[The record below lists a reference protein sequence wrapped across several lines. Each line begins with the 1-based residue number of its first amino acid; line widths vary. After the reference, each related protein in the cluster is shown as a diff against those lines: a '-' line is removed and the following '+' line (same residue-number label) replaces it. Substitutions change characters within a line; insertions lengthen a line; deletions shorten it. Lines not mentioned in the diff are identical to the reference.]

1 MGGDVAWLDGW
12 DRTQLQTVADRYG
25 TPVYVL
31 DRARVA
37 ARSEALATAFDG
49 ADIRYAMKANSDP
62 AVLETVIDAGFGLE
76 CASAGELHLAL
87 ETAIDPARLHY
98 TAVNP
103 PTLDLDFFVEC
114 AELRPALTVTAG
126 AVDTLERL
134 LDRQYAGRVALRVNP
149 GVGAGHHAKVTTG
162 DADKFGVPIETAMSV
177 LEGYAD
183 RLEFVGLHAHA
194 GSGILG
200 DDHAAHLAMVDR
212 LVALATEAATAV
224 PALEYLDIGGGFGV
238 PYRPD
243 QQPLSLEGLA
253 AEIDERMQGCPLSLA
268 IEPGRYLVAP
278 AGVLLSRVNTRKQ
291 GRSQTIVGI
300 DAGMTTLLRPMLYD
314 AYHPIE
320 NLSADPETPQESV
333 AVTGPICETGDVLAT
348 DRQLQSPQR
357 GDLLAIGI
365 TGAYGFEM
373 ASTYNMRPRPARVVL
388 DDTDASLSVPHQ
400 TLDEL
405 LADRGV
411 HR

>member
-1 MGGDVAWLDGW
+1 MQGETAWLDGW
-12 DRTQLQTVADRYG
+12 DHEQLRMVADTYG

-31 DRARVA
+31 DQRRVA
-37 ARSEALATAFDG
+37 DRAAALTASFDG

-62 AVLETVIDAGFGLE
+62 VVLETLVDAGIGLE

-87 ETAIDPARLHY
+87 ETDIDPGRLHY

-103 PTLDLDFFVEC
+103 PTLDLDFFIEC
-114 AELRPALTVTAG
+114 AELRPAMTVTAG
-126 AVDTLERL
+126 AVDTLDRL
-134 LDRQYAGRVALRVNP
+134 LDRQYDGRVALRVNP

-162 DADKFGVPIETAMSV
+162 DADKFGVPIETALSV
-177 LEGYAD
+177 LDRYED
-183 RLEFVGLHAHA
+183 RLQFVGLHAHA

-200 DDHAAHLAMVDR
+200 DDHATHLRMVDR
-212 LVALATEAATAV
+212 LVTLATEAAARL
-224 PALEYLDIGGGFGV
+224 PSLEYLDIGGGFGV
-238 PYRPD
+238 PYHPD
-243 QQPLSLEGLA
+243 EEPLSLDALA
-253 AEIDERMQGCPLSLA
+253 AAIDERMDSCPVQLA

-278 AGVLLSRVNTRKQ
+278 AGVLLSRVNTTKS
-291 GRSQTIVGI
+291 GRTQAIVGI

-314 AYHPIE
+314 AFHPIA
-320 NLSADPETPQESV
+320 NLSAGPDRPHEPVT
-333 AVTGPICETGDVLAT
+333 VTGPICETGDVLAT
-348 DRQLQSPQR
+348 ERPMARPQR

-388 DDTDASLSVPHQ
+388 SDTGARLSVPHQ

-405 LADRGV
+405 LRDRGV
-411 HR
+411 SR